1 MSGRLRSTMV
11 AVSTAL
17 VIVGVSVAILL
28 MPWFTAVMVPASGA
42 YELSE
47 LSPALTRSTAEEVRF
62 FVTHRDAPVLPEQID
77 GQAAFDAAA
86 VSHLADVRDVILAAR
101 WVTIVALV
109 ALCILVAH
117 AVAHGAQQALAR
129 GFKWAGF
136 SLLSVLVVV
145 AVAGVIDFDALF
157 SGFHSLFF
165 AAGTWVFPYDALLIR
180 VFPLPFW
187 ATAGGVWAVLVAF
200 GAIGFI
206 VAGRTVGNL
215 FSPRTGD

>member
-28 MPWFTAVMVPASGA
+28 MPWFTAIMVPASGA
-42 YELSE
+42 YELSD
-47 LSPALTRSTAEEVRF
+47 LSPEITRGVAEEVRC
-62 FVTHRDAPVLPEQID
+62 FVTHKDGALPPRVA
-77 GQAAFDAAA
+77 GQEAFDEAA
-86 VSHLADVRDVILAAR
+86 VSHLEDVRDVILAAR

-117 AVAHGAQQALAR
+117 AVAHGAQAALAR

-136 SLLSVLVVV
+136 ALLSILVVV
-145 AVAGVIDFDALF
+145 AAAGIIDFDALF

-165 AAGTWVFPYDALLIR
+165 ASGTWVFPYDALLIR
-180 VFPLPFW
+180 IFPLPFW
-187 ATAGGVWAVLVAF
+187 AAAGALWAVLVAF
-200 GAIGFI
+200 GAFAFI